1 MIMTESASGGSAHCL
16 TNRLLS
22 GKYTRQDLM
31 KVTGIKSGSLSYLDS
46 QGIVSPEKI
55 GNPAHPVVLY
65 SLDDLLAIAAIMEM
79 KREGLSLFEIRKVI
93 ERNQRLGFKLDTASP
108 FAQSVIQKASDCN
121 P

>member
-1 MIMTESASGGSAHCL
+1 MTVRESTSGDSTPCPANG
-16 TNRLLS
+16 LLN

-55 GNPAHPVVLY
+55 GNPVHPVVLY

-108 FAQSVIQKASDCN
+108 FAQSVIRKASDCN